1 MSYQRYNNFEFQP
14 LKNFDVRKYVRNLSF
29 VNVPKLRDKIMK
41 KVMLHEVVYSLIK
54 EVENYLFKEEDVSQ
68 GEILKSEGKIEKK
81 QTTAETLSK
90 TLMTKTKK

>member
-1 MSYQRYNNFEFQP
+1 
-14 LKNFDVRKYVRNLSF
+14 
-29 VNVPKLRDKIMK
+29 MK
-41 KVMLHEVVYSLIK
+41 KVMLREVVYSLIK

-81 QTTAETLSK
+81 QTAAETLGK

>member
-1 MSYQRYNNFEFQP
+1 MFLNCAI
-14 LKNFDVRKYVRNLSF
+14 
-29 VNVPKLRDKIMK
+29 KLRKRLCCAK
-41 KVMLHEVVYSLIK
+41 VYSLIQK
-54 EVENYLFKEEDVSQ
+54 VDNYLFKEEDVSQ

>member
-1 MSYQRYNNFEFQP
+1 
-14 LKNFDVRKYVRNLSF
+14 
-29 VNVPKLRDKIMK
+29 MK

-68 GEILKSEGKIEKK
+68 GDILKSEGKIEKK

-90 TLMTKTKK
+90 ILMTKLYASPI